1 MSKVIITSDSTSD
14 LSPAI
19 VEELNIQVIPLY
31 INIGDDSYKDGVE
44 ITPKEIFEKFNK
56 DGVLPRTSAISF
68 YDLKVFFEKLLNE
81 GYEIIHFSI
90 SSLFS
95 STHQNSINAANAL
108 DPDKITFIDSLNL
121 STGIGHSVMR
131 AAELARDGL
140 SRKEIVKEIEAL
152 IPKIN
157 TSFVIDTL
165 TYLWKGGR
173 CSGLSAMGA
182 NLLQLKPCIE
192 VIEGTMKVG
201 KKYRGSLERCL
212 NAYVD
217 ERLTDLDKISPKRI
231 FITHTS
237 QDEELVQKIKEKIE
251 SKNYFEEVLVTSAG
265 GTISCHCGP
274 GTLGV
279 VYIDK

>member
-19 VEELNIQVIPLY
+19 VEELNIQIIPLY

-44 ITPKEIFEKFNK
+44 ITPKEIFERFNK
-56 DGVLPRTSAISF
+56 DEILPRTSAISL
-68 YDLKVFFEKLLNE
+68 YDLQMHFEKLLKE
-81 GYEIIHFSI
+81 GYEIVHFSI

-95 STHQNSINAANAL
+95 STHQNSINAAKAL
-108 DPDKITFIDSLNL
+108 DPDKITLIDSLNL

-131 AAELARDGL
+131 AAELARDGHN
-140 SRKEIVKEIEAL
+140 RNEIVKEIEAL

-157 TSFVIDTL
+157 ASFVIDTL

-192 VIEGTMKVG
+192 VIDGSMKVG

-217 ERLTDLDKISPKRI
+217 ERLLYLDKISPKRI

-237 QDEELVQKIKEKIE
+237 QDEELVKRIKERVK
-251 SKNYFEEVLVTSAG
+251 SKNYFEEIIVTTAG

-274 GTLGV
+274 GTLGLL
-279 VYIDK
+279 YIDK